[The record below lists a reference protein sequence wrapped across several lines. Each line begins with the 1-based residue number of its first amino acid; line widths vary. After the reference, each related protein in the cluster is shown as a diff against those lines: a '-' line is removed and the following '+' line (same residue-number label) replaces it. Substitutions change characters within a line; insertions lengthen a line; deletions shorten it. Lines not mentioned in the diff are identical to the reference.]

1 MRRKTRGAG
10 KTKHPAPQFSEGAG
24 RILRAV
30 PPLFWKGRAFPLID
44 PLTRGG
50 RRAFCTPGSANVLR
64 PDRAG
69 GLQPC
74 RRTAAWPPSLWAQIC
89 GLLLSRRSRSMR
101 ESKRPKTGRV
111 RSSRSFEAQCFASGL
126 RYFSGRGR
134 PFRAR
139 GSAPRAYDISLAGA
153 ALSSAWI
160 GALGLRCFSGRG
172 RPFERVGRRLGLTMF
187 LRPGPPF
194 SGAWVGASGL
204 RCFSGRC
211 RPF

>member
-153 ALSSAWI
+153 ALFGRVGQRFGFTIFLQSRSPFSSA
-160 GALGLRCFSGRG
+160 
-172 RPFERVGRRLGLTMF
+172 
-187 LRPGPPF
+187 
-194 SGAWVGASGL
+194 
-204 RCFSGRC
+204 
-211 RPF
+211 

>member
-74 RRTAAWPPSLWAQIC
+74 RRTAARPPSLWAQIC

-139 GSAPRAYDISLAGA
+139 GSAPRAYDISPVKA
-153 ALSSAWI
+153 ALFGRVGQRFGFTIFLQSRSPFSSA
-160 GALGLRCFSGRG
+160 
-172 RPFERVGRRLGLTMF
+172 
-187 LRPGPPF
+187 
-194 SGAWVGASGL
+194 
-204 RCFSGRC
+204 
-211 RPF
+211 